1 MTENLPPL
9 PSRDDLSPQACEVIQ
24 VYLAVLDD
32 LTPDQVRIIAEH
44 AARCE
49 RCSLAHQQLK
59 RAAQLVASLPISTP
73 SARVDDAVMVAIMVR
88 ARSGSSR
95 ISEPLQ
101 PIALSQRKMRKEQK
115 VGRL

>member
-24 VYLAVLDD
+24 LYLAVLDD
-32 LTPDQVRIIAEH
+32 LAPDQVRIVVEH

-49 RCSLAHQQLK
+49 HCARAHQQLK
-59 RAAQLVASLPISTP
+59 RATELVASLPISTP
-73 SARVDDAVMVAIMVR
+73 SVRVDDAVMAAIGSR
-88 ARSGSSR
+88 ARSGNGR

-101 PIALSQRKMRKEQK
+101 PI
-115 VGRL
+115 